1 MRGRR
6 TEEERSS
13 RPVALLLKA
22 GALAGA
28 IGSMTGLLFTFA
40 PQWKPSGS
48 DAAAGTRVSATIP
61 GTGNQATLELG
72 SDAVKPLTYREYLR
86 EVGVKPKYAKGNLS
100 QKGIV
105 IDYRLEFP
113 GYPKGTRF
121 RISYDLYSGDN
132 FVRKQAQRVHLDRDS
147 DSCSCTSDFIALPP
161 KDAIYRVVIRAFQ
174 PKAPFSEPVVKA
186 RTYPFSRTA

>member
-6 TEEERSS
+6 TEEERSI
-13 RPVALLLKA
+13 RPLALLLKA

-28 IGSMTGLLFTFA
+28 IGSITGLVFTFA
-40 PQWKPSGS
+40 PGWKPGGS
-48 DAAAGTRVSATIP
+48 DAAAATRVSAQIP
-61 GTGNQATLELG
+61 GTSNHATLELDD
-72 SDAVKPLTYREYLR
+72 DAVRHVTYLQYLR
-86 EVGVKPKYAKGNLS
+86 ELGVKPKYVKGDLS

-121 RISYDLYSGDN
+121 RISYALYRGSDV
-132 FVRKQAQRVHLDRDS
+132 VRQQPQLIHLDRDS
-147 DSCSCTSDFIALPP
+147 DYCSCTSDFIALPR

-174 PKAPFSEPVVKA
+174 PHAPFSEPVVK
-186 RTYPFSRTA
+186 